1 MWLARDVRGLTL
13 FSDRPVKQKIVIEN
27 EGVKRAINLKKSCDE
42 YLARKGIN

>member
-27 EGVKRAINLKKSCDE
+27 EFNIEKTA
-42 YLARKGIN
+42 